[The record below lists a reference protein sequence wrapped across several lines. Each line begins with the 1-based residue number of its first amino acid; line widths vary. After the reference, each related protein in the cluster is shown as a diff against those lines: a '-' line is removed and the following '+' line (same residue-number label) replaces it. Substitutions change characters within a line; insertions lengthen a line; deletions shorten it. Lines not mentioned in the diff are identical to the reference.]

1 MERYFKSVLDNDGN
15 ILDWIYSIPS
25 ILYTDM
31 LTLDLKLSK
40 AEQQLH
46 YGMSG
51 TMQASE
57 FSCFITEVPGQYLA
71 LLRWYRKPVLI
82 LKRDRYN
89 RTFSET

>member
-40 AEQQLH
+40 AEQ
-46 YGMSG
+46 
-51 TMQASE
+51 
-57 FSCFITEVPGQYLA
+57 
-71 LLRWYRKPVLI
+71 
-82 LKRDRYN
+82 
-89 RTFSET
+89 